1 MRYIFIFSA
10 IVSLS
15 TCRSVEDVSDAPQKR
30 GGTYELIQT
39 VKSGQPLVLSVPSG
53 ASDRGGTEV
62 CYCRAKVTNATPPLG
77 AFYVWAVGIYHS
89 LPMFSCRYP
98 MGPVGLLWNEGDEYV
113 FTLCTNDP
121 RIILEF
127 AVSPPPNPAQWVPV
141 SVTVRLECNE
151 DGFAQSVEGVRYHTF
166 SAEPGE
172 ETETRAYFQTRYRCT
187 FGR

>member
-1 MRYIFIFSA
+1 MY
-10 IVSLS
+10 
-15 TCRSVEDVSDAPQKR
+15 
-30 GGTYELIQT
+30 
-39 VKSGQPLVLSVPSG
+39 
-53 ASDRGGTEV
+53 
-62 CYCRAKVTNATPPLG
+62 
-77 AFYVWAVGIYHS
+77 
-89 LPMFSCRYP
+89 SCRYP

-151 DGFAQSVEGVRYHTF
+151 EGFAQSVEGLRYHTF